1 MPRAGLYCGA
11 NRCKELLWP
20 FGCQVLARPLSLS
33 FLFLFTLTKVE
44 SSAAGK
50 VSAER
55 PGGKRRGSRSQQAAA
70 GASASLRWWRR

>member
-1 MPRAGLYCGA
+1 MLRVGLYCGA

-33 FLFLFTLTKVE
+33 FLFTLTKVE

-55 PGGKRRGSRSQQAAA
+55 PEGRKPLPAGRRRG
-70 GASASLRWWRR
+70 LC